1 MSINSIVFFDVS
13 SNVRFCLHVMQSV
26 LIGYPQPQE
35 SFLPFSNHF
44 STFSVCC
51 IQLCIF
57 REESIFHSPFLLLTL
72 SKYCCVVWHTL
83 FLLSL
88 CKQTGCDALFHY
100 TPQINYICYIPL
112 ISWSF
117 FILLFCHLL
126 LQCEYW
132 QCFLRVIVTVQP
144 ARAFFTILP
153 WCSTF
158 TEKLLLC
165 QTLLFPFCTS
175 FSIFFSFFHPSF
187 HLGQLSFPMFQ
198 WHLFFLAITSPCYPY
213 SFVCCW
219 SHVACH
225 SSFCFIINLFKDY
238 WFSYPIHLS
247 LD

>member
-1 MSINSIVFFDVS
+1 MSTCNAVCSHWISPAPGEFLTIFQSLF
-13 SNVRFCLHVMQSV
+13 HVLSLLYTTLYLQGRV
-26 LIGYPQPQE
+26 HFPQPIFTAN
-35 SFLPFSNHF
+35 SFKILLCRL
-44 STFSVCC
+44 TYSV
-51 IQLCIF
+51 
-57 REESIFHSPFLLLTL
+57 
-72 SKYCCVVWHTL
+72 
-83 FLLSL
+83 LLSL

-100 TPQINYICYIPL
+100 TPQINCICYIPL